1 MPKSELHRRKMADKK
16 SKRQPDEPTPV
27 IDSSS
32 DDDDE
37 PGPRQQRGQKKSKG
51 IKWKYVAFLALFFGS
66 AILPVVL
73 WIVDHAGGLLGTGT
87 HKAIGAS
94 TARMGLT
101 PTPKDRLA
109 KFYEKHN
116 PEKVSSRVVKIIS
129 SRSTLVDYPKMI
141 KVLEAKYG
149 DYGFF
154 LGWEQDRTF
163 GKFLKTQAGE
173 VVRSYSTI
181 IRDTCPIKL
190 GSPSTRC
197 TLY

>member
-32 DDDDE
+32 DDDE

-51 IKWKYVAFLALFFGS
+51 IKWKYVAFLALLFGS

-73 WIVDHAGGLLGTGT
+73 WIVDHAGGLLGTGLT
-87 HKAIGAS
+87 KAIGAS

-116 PEKVSSRVVKIIS
+116 PEKVSEVDH
-129 SRSTLVDYPKMI
+129 LVQKYAGDYPKMI
-141 KVLEAKYG
+141 KVRSRR
-149 DYGFF
+149 F
-154 LGWEQDRTF
+154 
-163 GKFLKTQAGE
+163 E
-173 VVRSYSTI
+173 VLRRLHAIDV
-181 IRDTCPIKL
+181 
-190 GSPSTRC
+190 TR
-197 TLY
+197 LQE